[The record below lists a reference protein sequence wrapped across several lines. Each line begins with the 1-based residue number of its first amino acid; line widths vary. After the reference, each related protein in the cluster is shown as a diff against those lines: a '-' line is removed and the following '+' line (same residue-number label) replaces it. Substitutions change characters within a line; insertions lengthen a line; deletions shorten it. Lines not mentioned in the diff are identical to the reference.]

1 MDRIDA
7 LLDAY
12 LETGS
17 FPPDS
22 TAAERSEVEA
32 LAASAAIVRA
42 AALPIAAEAT
52 RSLPHAR
59 ARFERFVAA
68 SRPEPAP
75 VVQPRRRTFGLPFLT
90 LPRTLGIAAAV
101 AVLVLLAGLG
111 GQRLGAGP
119 ESVQAL
125 EIGDYVEMPGV
136 VTASEGSGDDR
147 LLTISSPLGDVVVEA
162 SAATSIV
169 ENDQSTSVEAL
180 RPGAQ
185 VLVVGTVL
193 ASRRVAAQTVAVG
206 APVPAVTEPAALQR
220 LRDLKPDLSGTVVV
234 LTLTPD
240 GTRARIVLDV
250 PGDRTYLVTVDA
262 ASARPLLEL
271 SRSLGAEVS
280 VVRNTASPD
289 GFSLEVATSSPV
301 RPSASATAPATSA
314 TPSPVAERPSL
325 VRIEGV
331 VAAVNG
337 RTLTLVTLDGRKTIV
352 VRPEARILPGESGLT
367 AEQVVSEASIGHL
380 LILRGGID
388 PRTGALVA
396 DIVLAG
402 KKVERPLQNR

>member
-12 LETGS
+12 LETGL
-17 FPPDS
+17 FPSDA
-22 TAAERSEVEA
+22 TALERSEVEA
-32 LAASAAIVRA
+32 LASSAGIVRA
-42 AALPIAAEAT
+42 AALPIEAEAT
-52 RSLPHAR
+52 ESLPHAR

-68 SRPEPAP
+68 SRPVPAP

-90 LPRTLGIAAAV
+90 VPRTLGIATAV
-101 AVLVLLAGLG
+101 AVLVVLAGLG
-111 GQRLGAGP
+111 GTRLGAGP
-119 ESVQAL
+119 ETVQAL
-125 EIGDYVEMPGV
+125 EVGDYVEMPGV
-136 VTASEGSGDDR
+136 VTSSEGLGDDR
-147 LLTISSPLGDVVVEA
+147 LLTISGPLGDVVVEA
-162 SAATSIV
+162 NAATSIV
-169 ENDQSTSVEAL
+169 ENDESTGVEAL

-206 APVPAVTEPAALQR
+206 VLAPVVTEPAALKR

-240 GTRARIVLDV
+240 GTRARVVLDV

-280 VVRNTASPD
+280 VVRNAASPD
-289 GFSLEVATSSPV
+289 GFSLEVASSPIA
-301 RPSASATAPATSA
+301 RPSVPATQPVASA
-314 TPSPVAERPSL
+314 TPSPAAERPAL
-325 VRIEGV
+325 VRVEGV

-367 AEQVVSEASIGHL
+367 AEQVVSEAAIGHL
-380 LILRGGID
+380 LIVRGGIEG
-388 PRTGALVA
+388 RTGSVVA